1 MPVNERDLDASHN
14 KQEGG
19 WEGWDWW
26 AGLLPQNRQS
36 PPGLSSHDAV
46 FWSQSR
52 CRNWNTQ
59 THGGCGASVKISM
72 KPLRHP
78 PGAGTKL
85 GTNSDKI
92 TTVYCWCV
100 GLFFAKFWQ
109 AAFKLRLLI
118 FGPHLKS
125 WEYLLFGPSLN
136 TYRTNPP
143 LSQNSNKAWLSFF
156 LKAKSNKAEEL
167 NALTGI
173 KSPIDSARWDVSHW
187 KIFLLNF
194 LTCKIWVWWLT

>member
-1 MPVNERDLDASHN
+1 MPRTINKREGERAETGEQGCCHKTDNHRQGWARMMQYFDL
-14 KQEGG
+14 
-19 WEGWDWW
+19 
-26 AGLLPQNRQS
+26 S
-36 PPGLSSHDAV
+36 PDVGIGIHRHVGDP
-46 FWSQSR
+46 
-52 CRNWNTQ
+52 
-59 THGGCGASVKISM
+59 SVKISM

-78 PGAGTKL
+78 PGGAEGAGTKL

-125 WEYLLFGPSLN
+125 WEYLLFDPSLN